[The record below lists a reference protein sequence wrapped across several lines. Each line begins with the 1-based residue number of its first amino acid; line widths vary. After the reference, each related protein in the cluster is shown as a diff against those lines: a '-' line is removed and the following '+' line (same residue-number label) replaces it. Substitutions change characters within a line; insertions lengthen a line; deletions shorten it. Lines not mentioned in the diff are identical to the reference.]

1 MCGIIGFT
9 WNDRDLAQRML
20 DVVKHRGPDG
30 EGIYEDKNITLGH
43 RRLAV
48 IDLETGQQPMPNEDE
63 SIWVTCNGE
72 IYNYQDLRR
81 SLESLGHVFRSDSD
95 TEVLVHGYEEWGH
108 NCLQHLNGMFAF
120 AIYDSVKK
128 ELFLARDRAGM
139 KPLHYTFTP
148 HGFMFASEIKSL
160 LQCDAVKREMS
171 PWGLHCIVNLRYI
184 PKQDTMFK
192 GIYRVPP
199 GCYVT
204 HSHSSSMPWLN
215 EPYLKYLPYMGTP
228 YWVPK
233 LEPFPYDES
242 AWCNLIRDH
251 LFQSVSRHLISDVPV
266 GVMLSGGIDSSTIVA
281 LASKMTDEPLK
292 TFTMGF
298 GGETDEIND
307 ARRVADHFDTD
318 HHELIVDGSLLK
330 DYPKMIW
337 YADEPKR
344 NLYPFYI
351 SQLVGQHVKVAL
363 GGLGSDEL
371 FGGYTFKY
379 DFCDKVEKIKN
390 SYTLKQQFVLAKY
403 ASNLIM
409 VQTQVGD
416 ITDDEHLD
424 YLETLANLHDDAKLY
439 TICQTQDKVFDTKY
453 LKNIYRSEL
462 YNQPEIH
469 TIYEPYFSNNR
480 TFIDNVQ
487 YTDFA
492 IKLPDDFLLVDD
504 RMMMA
509 HSVES
514 RSPFLDISLLN
525 TAFRIP
531 TSLKLKGGVGK
542 YLLKQAMK
550 DILPDEV
557 LNKKKQGFAAGIYE
571 PYRKEIKELV
581 GSMVA
586 SGRLVEEGYIQP
598 GYVIKVLD
606 APLNPK
612 LTLHYGALWNILMA
626 EMWYRIYIDGD
637 VRNPSLD
644 LRKVE

>member
-9 WNDRDLAQRML
+9 WNDRALAQRML
-20 DVVKHRGPDG
+20 DVINHRGPDG
-30 EGIYEDKNITLGH
+30 EGIYEDQNITLGH
-43 RRLAV
+43 RRLAI

-63 SIWVTCNGE
+63 SIWITCNGE

-81 SLESLGHVFRSDSD
+81 VLESLGHVFRSDSD

-184 PKQDTMFK
+184 PKRDTMFE
-192 GIYRVPP
+192 GIYRLLP
-199 GCYVT
+199 GQYMVCPNTTPTYY
-204 HSHSSSMPWLN
+204 W
-215 EPYLKYLPYMGTP
+215 EP
-228 YWVPK
+228 
-233 LEPFPYDES
+233 EFESFPDDES

-251 LFQSVSRHLISDVPV
+251 LFRSVSRHLISDVPV

-307 ARRVADHFDTD
+307 ARRVVDHFDTD

-379 DFCDKVEKIKN
+379 DFCDKVERQREVVPDIISRYANGLVKIQCE
-390 SYTLKQQFVLAKY
+390 S
-403 ASNLIM
+403 
-409 VQTQVGD
+409 GD
-416 ITDDEHLD
+416 ITDDEHFD
-424 YLETLANLHDDAKLY
+424 YLEMLANLQDDAKLY
-439 TICQTQDKVFDTKY
+439 TICQTQDKVFNR
-453 LKNIYRSEL
+453 LSLYRMYGERM
-462 YNQPEIH
+462 YDQPEIH

-586 SGRLVEEGYIQP
+586 PGRLVEEGYIQP
-598 GYVIKVLD
+598 GYVTKVLN

-644 LRKVE
+644 IRKVEM